1 MIAIFIFMKF
11 IFILFK
17 TSFRGNYSTLTFN
30 FFNFYEDNLREF
42 NITDKINKLFQKQ
55 FLNDID
61 G

>member
-1 MIAIFIFMKF
+1 MKF